1 MRSLIFNFLPSKLIC
16 FFKDVL
22 VCETNGG
29 DDANQQCVFPFS
41 YEGVTYE
48 DCTSVGNNGTDWCS
62 TEVDENGEYVS
73 GKWGNCGSGCIK
85 DNDALL
91 LGNKKYF
98 CLTTNL

>member
-1 MRSLIFNFLPSKLIC
+1 M

-48 DCTSVGNNGTDWCS
+48 HCTSVGNNGTAWCS

-73 GKWGNCGSGCIK
+73 GKWGSCGSGCVEG
-85 DNDALL
+85 NDII
-91 LGNKKYF
+91 
-98 CLTTNL
+98 LTEKGSRIWIRLNLNIMFMFIHTMS

>member
-1 MRSLIFNFLPSKLIC
+1 M

-48 DCTSVGNNGTDWCS
+48 HCTSVGNNGTAWCS

-73 GKWGNCGSGCIK
+73 GKWGSCGSGCVEG
-85 DNDALL
+85 NDII
-91 LGNKKYF
+91 
-98 CLTTNL
+98 LTEKGSRIWKID

>member
-1 MRSLIFNFLPSKLIC
+1 M
-16 FFKDVL
+16 
-22 VCETNGG
+22 CETNGG

-48 DCTSVGNNGTDWCS
+48 HCTSVGNNGTQWCS

-73 GKWGNCGSGCIK
+73 GKWGNCGSGCFE

-91 LGNKKYF
+91 LGNKKIF
-98 CLTTNL
+98 LLDLKFDFSLQICGQAKMFFVT